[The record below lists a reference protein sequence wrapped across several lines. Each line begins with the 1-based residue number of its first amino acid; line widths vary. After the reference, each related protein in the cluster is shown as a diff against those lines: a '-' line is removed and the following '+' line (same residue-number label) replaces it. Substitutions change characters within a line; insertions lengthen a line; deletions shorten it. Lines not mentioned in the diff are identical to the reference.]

1 LWGAATLFLFER
13 SPWRHTF
20 LRVVPDIR
28 EKKVLDASTQVD
40 KSEWK
45 AFLGDLSEFEKKY
58 KLLLNRLDTAEGK
71 LRVSGTSE
79 KKVEEGREASPQ
91 PSEESADKE
100 KEESRE
106 AKGGF
111 LSRLET
117 RLKRASTTKGNRLGN
132 LGYATCSRC
141 GFQIVRATRFCQRC
155 GADFGKMVCSCGR
168 ELGFGDRFCD
178 RCGRGVEVGGGGA

>member
-1 LWGAATLFLFER
+1 MWGAATLFLFER

-45 AFLGDLSEFEKKY
+45 AFLEDLSEFEKKY

-71 LRVSGTSE
+71 LRRSE
-79 KKVEEGREASPQ
+79 TPEEKVEQGNEASPQ
-91 PSEESADKE
+91 ASGESTEKE
-100 KEESRE
+100 KEVTGE

-117 RLKRASTTKGNRLGN
+117 RLKRASATKGNRLGN

-141 GFQIVRATRFCQRC
+141 GFQILRATRFCQRC

-168 ELGFGDRFCD
+168 ELGSGDRFCD
-178 RCGRGVEVGGGGA
+178 RCGRRVEVGGGGA

>member
-1 LWGAATLFLFER
+1 M
-13 SPWRHTF
+13 
-20 LRVVPDIR
+20 
-28 EKKVLDASTQVD
+28 DASTQVD

-45 AFLGDLSEFEKKY
+45 AFLEDLSEFEKKY

-71 LRVSGTSE
+71 LRGSGTPEE
-79 KKVEEGREASPQ
+79 KVDQGNEASPQ
-91 PSEESADKE
+91 ASGESTEKE
-100 KEESRE
+100 KEVTGEVE
-106 AKGGF
+106 GGF

-117 RLKRASTTKGNRLGN
+117 RLKRASGPRSTPPGN

-155 GADFGKMVCSCGR
+155 GADFGKVVCSCGR
-168 ELGFGDRFCD
+168 GLGSGDRFCD